1 MKIEN
6 ECLKYIFTET
16 AVNTMKQMI
25 WSCCEDIFY
34 LVDWFF
40 SIPCPHFTCQREL
53 IRVFTIKLKIDLCH
67 IPLLKYPLQI
77 FLESPVCQTGEEGD
91 KVFRPK
97 SCLNKKHYSVTSDNN
112 LIARF

>member
-1 MKIEN
+1 
-6 ECLKYIFTET
+6 
-16 AVNTMKQMI
+16 MKQMI

-53 IRVFTIKLKIDLCH
+53 TRVFTIKLKIDLCH

-91 KVFRPK
+91 NVFRPK
-97 SCLNKKHYSVTSDNN
+97 SCLNKKNYSVTSDKNF
-112 LIARF
+112 IARF